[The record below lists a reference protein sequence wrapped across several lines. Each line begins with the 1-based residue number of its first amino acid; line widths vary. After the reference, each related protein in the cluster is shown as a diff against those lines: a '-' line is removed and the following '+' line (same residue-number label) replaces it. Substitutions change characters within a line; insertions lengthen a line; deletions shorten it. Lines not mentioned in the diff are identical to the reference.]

1 MDKTLLTD
9 LKRKMFIRSAMLSIP
24 SLNEILGLNDYL
36 SADEILLEIIKEA
49 LREFEHTN
57 PLILEMRVNKDQ
69 MCSCDNMGLTG
80 YCEIKSNFTLFLDCR
95 LAEDQIILVPNSLP
109 QYRISTLNY
118 PGAGSYTYFTDYK
131 RPYVY
136 MEDVPNTSDFYI
148 RGICSRPII
157 PDFLPDRSF
166 NSDSSRSAIYW
177 MNIEEGS
184 RGVYFMDLCMVHLLD
199 FLRNMKGSLI
209 LPGASIEIFGNLDSA
224 YSELRARCDNWML
237 QSGWYGDLLV

>member
-1 MDKTLLTD
+1 M
-9 LKRKMFIRSAMLSIP
+9 
-24 SLNEILGLNDYL
+24 NDYL

-69 MCSCDNMGLTG
+69 MCSCEGRGLIG
-80 YCEIKSNFTLFLDCR
+80 YCEIKSNFTLFLDCK

-109 QYRISTLNY
+109 QYRIGNLNY

-136 MEDVPNTSDFYI
+136 MEDVPRLNDFYI

-157 PDFLPDRSF
+157 PDFLPDKSF
-166 NSDSSRSAIYW
+166 NPNSDKAAIYW

-184 RGVYFMDLCMVHLLD
+184 LGVYFIDLCMVHLLD
-199 FLRNMKGSLI
+199 YVRNLKASLL
-209 LPGASIEIFGNLDSA
+209 LPGVAIDILNNIDSS
-224 YSELRARCDNWML
+224 YSELRSRCDNFML
-237 QSGWYGDLLV
+237 QSGWYGQLLV